1 MRAATI
7 PSPIEIPSRLF
18 PRRTKLVRLVSP
30 QSPNSVFTAYRVIPR
45 HYCGCLS
52 SLTGKY
58 EFSLHWNPTHTDTHT
73 IFASLITITRR
84 PNGTRSHVRADQTL
98 SFFLQRRPKSLEPS
112 PPLAQDEEKNF
123 REPSNGLTVRYPGI
137 NVPSTRFIKKLSS
150 WQPLFNSQLS
160 NEIQRSVTS

>member
-1 MRAATI
+1 MRKILQTFDFFSFSSTIHVQHISSTRKMRAATI

-58 EFSLHWNPTHTDTHT
+58 EFSLRWNPTHTHT
-73 IFASLITITRR
+73 YHFCLVNYDYATSQWNTVTRPRR
-84 PNGTRSHVRADQTL
+84 PNP
-98 SFFLQRRPKSLEPS
+98 FFLSPMSAKVLGTKSSSRPRRGEKFSRAEQRVDGSLS
-112 PPLAQDEEKNF
+112 
-123 REPSNGLTVRYPGI
+123 GY
-137 NVPSTRFIKKLSS
+137 
-150 WQPLFNSQLS
+150 
-160 NEIQRSVTS
+160 

>member
-1 MRAATI
+1 MRKILQTFDFFSFSSTIHVQHISSTRKMRAATI

-58 EFSLHWNPTHTDTHT
+58 EFSLRWNPTHTHTHHFCLVNYDYAT
-73 IFASLITITRR
+73 SQWNTVTRPRR
-84 PNGTRSHVRADQTL
+84 PNP
-98 SFFLQRRPKSLEPS
+98 FFLSPTSAKVLGTKSSSRPRRGEKFSRAEQRVDGSLS
-112 PPLAQDEEKNF
+112 
-123 REPSNGLTVRYPGI
+123 GY
-137 NVPSTRFIKKLSS
+137 
-150 WQPLFNSQLS
+150 
-160 NEIQRSVTS
+160 

>member
-1 MRAATI
+1 MRKILQTFDFFSFSSTIHVQHISSTRKMRAATI

-58 EFSLHWNPTHTDTHT
+58 EFSLRWNPTHTHT
-73 IFASLITITRR
+73 YHFCLVNYDYATSQWNTVTRPRR
-84 PNGTRSHVRADQTL
+84 PNP
-98 SFFLQRRPKSLEPS
+98 FFLSPTSAKVLGTKSSSRPRRGEKFSRAEQRVDGSLS
-112 PPLAQDEEKNF
+112 
-123 REPSNGLTVRYPGI
+123 GY
-137 NVPSTRFIKKLSS
+137 
-150 WQPLFNSQLS
+150 
-160 NEIQRSVTS
+160 

>member
-1 MRAATI
+1 MRKILQTFDFFSFSSTIHVQHISSTRKMRAATI

-58 EFSLHWNPTHTDTHT
+58 EFSLRWNPTHTHTHHFCLVNYDYAMSQWNT
-73 IFASLITITRR
+73 VTRPRR
-84 PNGTRSHVRADQTL
+84 PNP
-98 SFFLQRRPKSLEPS
+98 FFLSPTSAKVLGTKSSSRPRRGEKFSRAEQRVDGSLS
-112 PPLAQDEEKNF
+112 
-123 REPSNGLTVRYPGI
+123 GY
-137 NVPSTRFIKKLSS
+137 
-150 WQPLFNSQLS
+150 
-160 NEIQRSVTS
+160 

>member
-1 MRAATI
+1 MRKILQTFDFFSFSSTIHVQHISSTRKMRAATI

-58 EFSLHWNPTHTDTHT
+58 EFSLRWNPTHTHTHHFCLVNYDYAT
-73 IFASLITITRR
+73 SQWNTVTRPRR
-84 PNGTRSHVRADQTL
+84 PNP
-98 SFFLQRRPKSLEPS
+98 FFLSPMSAKVLGTKSSSRPRRGEKFSRAEQRVDGSLS
-112 PPLAQDEEKNF
+112 
-123 REPSNGLTVRYPGI
+123 GY
-137 NVPSTRFIKKLSS
+137 
-150 WQPLFNSQLS
+150 
-160 NEIQRSVTS
+160 